1 MTRRSTSCFEGTEG
15 WIALLEP
22 ILNQILQAE
31 MPEHLRA
38 KPSEQTGDRR
48 GYRNVSAKTD
58 DPSRHD

>member
-15 WIALLEP
+15 WVALLEP

-38 KPSEQTGDRR
+38 KPSEQTGDR
-48 GYRNVSAKTD
+48 
-58 DPSRHD
+58 